1 MDLPFSC
8 QWNRRNLGTRPDEL
22 QQDDLV
28 SKDLERDKFMC
39 LFDEHGAA
47 LMALI
52 RRLCGNAHDAD
63 DLFQETATKVW
74 QKMETYPQL
83 NNPRAW
89 LMTIG
94 YRAFLDACRKPTRNL
109 ELPDVAEQSENAPPD
124 RAVRSESNQLVGAAL
139 AELPASYRDVVVL
152 HYTGGLSISETAAT
166 MKISEGTVKSRLNAA
181 LLKLRRALH
190 ELR

>member
-1 MDLPFSC
+1 
-8 QWNRRNLGTRPDEL
+8 
-22 QQDDLV
+22 
-28 SKDLERDKFMC
+28 MC

-52 RRLCGNAHDAD
+52 RRLCGNTHDSD
-63 DLFQETATKVW
+63 DLFQETAAKVW
-74 QKMETYPQL
+74 QKMDSCPTL

-89 LMTIG
+89 LLTIG
-94 YRAFLDACRKPTRNL
+94 YRVFLDACRKPVRFT
-109 ELPDVAEQSENAPPD
+109 ELSDVAENCKNSPSD
-124 RAVRSESNQLVGAAL
+124 RAVHSESNRLVGTAV

-152 HYTGGLSISETAAT
+152 HYTGGLTISETASA
-166 MKISEGTVKSRLNAA
+166 MKISEGTVKSRLNVA